1 MERPYIDKWQQYL
14 LREGTEKA
22 PYFKN
27 IYGGINKVT
36 FANVKSVEKTMSR
49 ILKTPVTIKIPGQ
62 AVYKALTAYAVDGSI
77 FYTEYVNNA
86 EYGGTG
92 WVIHKSL
99 NYVTA
104 AFWGVENSIPWSYF
118 YKSDESIDPS
128 LLKRG
133 GSGGWDYFKIMQ
145 AGKVSY
151 LVKQVGRKLS
161 SNKNLQPFKTKLTA
175 LKHHEGE
182 LMELIPGTKAYD
194 AVKRNVFKD

>member
-49 ILKTPVTIKIPGQ
+49 ILKTPVTIEIPGQ

-92 WVIHKSL
+92 WEIHKSL
-99 NYVTA
+99 SYVTA

-118 YKSDESIDPS
+118 YKSDASIDPNS
-128 LLKRG
+128 
-133 GSGGWDYFKIMQ
+133 SGGGWKYFKIMQ

-151 LVKQVGRKLS
+151 LINQYDRKLS
-161 SNKNLQPFKTKLTA
+161 ANKNLRPFKTKLTA
-175 LKHHEGE
+175 LKAYEGDMAF
-182 LMELIPGTKAYD
+182 MELIPGTKAYE